1 MATESTFKN
10 GDAVHVDS
18 PEPVQ
23 KKIVSTSNC
32 GLLTVHIQGSLQHVN
47 SKPVFL
53 TVHDMGSNH
62 DEFIKFVDHPSMLDV
77 KERSIF
83 VHVDLPGQEDHA
95 ADLPEDFQFPDMRT
109 IGHGLVDIL
118 DALSITY
125 VIGLG
130 EGAGANI
137 LARFGMDYPERSLG
151 LILIHCTSTV
161 AGVMEYFRDKLIN
174 WKLAHVGMNPTAEQ
188 YLVFHKFGRSLN
200 DRLFNEII
208 CLICRSFF
216 FSCLRVVNA
225 TWGDVSM
232 DYERRHYALQSLEEQ
247 LEQSENKEKVITE
260 YQHKLRSTIN
270 PKNLRRYVETFLNR
284 TDLSEVLE
292 SQLKT
297 DVMLVAGSLASHLHT
312 VRTMANHMN
321 KTKSTLVLIDGV
333 GDVLMEAPEK
343 FAHNLVLYVQ
353 GLGKLSSLSVTG
365 SWSSRSRTTSQS
377 SDAQDLE
384 AGRRRS
390 RAMSMEEYDI
400 PNVRRLS
407 LAKKE

>member
-1 MATESTFKN
+1 MAADNAKN
-10 GDAVHVDS
+10 GDALPHVDTHR
-18 PEPVQ
+18 E
-23 KKIVSTSNC
+23 KRIISTSNC
-32 GLLTVHIQGSLQHVN
+32 GNLTVHIQGSLQHGN
-47 SKPVFL
+47 AKPVFL

-62 DEFIKFVDHPSMLDV
+62 AEFCKFLDHPSMLDV
-77 KERSIF
+77 KERSVF
-83 VHVDLPGQEDHA
+83 VHVDLPGQEDYA
-95 ADLPEDFQFPDMRT
+95 PDLPEDFLFPDMRT
-109 IGHGLVDIL
+109 IGHGLMEVI
-118 DALSITY
+118 DALSIPY

-137 LARFGMDYPERSLG
+137 LARFGMDYPQRSLG

-174 WKLAHVGMNPTAEQ
+174 WKLSNVGMNPTAEQ
-188 YLVFHKFGRSLN
+188 YLVFHKFGR
-200 DRLFNEII
+200 
-208 CLICRSFF
+208 
-216 FSCLRVVNA
+216 
-225 TWGDVSM
+225 
-232 DYERRHYALQSLEEQ
+232 Q
-247 LEQSENKEKVITE
+247 LERSENKEKVINE

-312 VRTMANHMN
+312 VRTMANHLN

-333 GDVLMEAPEK
+333 GDVLNEAPEK

-353 GLGKLSSLSVTG
+353 GLGKLSSLPVTG
-365 SWSSRSRTTSQS
+365 SWNARSRTTSQS
-377 SDAQDLE
+377 SDAQDAE
-384 AGRRRS
+384 AGRHRS

-407 LAKKE
+407 LAKKD

>member
-1 MATESTFKN
+1 MAAENAKN
-10 GDAVHVDS
+10 GDAVLHVDTHLI
-18 PEPVQ
+18 E
-23 KKIVSTSNC
+23 KRIISTNNC
-32 GLLTVHIQGSLQHVN
+32 GNLTVHIQGLLQHGN

-62 DEFIKFVDHPSMLDV
+62 AEFCKFLDHPSMLDV
-77 KERSIF
+77 KERSVF
-83 VHVDLPGQEDHA
+83 VHVDLPGQEDYA
-95 ADLPEDFQFPDMRT
+95 QDLPEDFQFPDMRT
-109 IGHGLVDIL
+109 IGHGLIEVL
-118 DALSITY
+118 DALTISY

-137 LARFGMDYPERSLG
+137 LARFGMDYPQRSLG

-174 WKLAHVGMNPTAEQ
+174 WKLSNVGMNPTAEQ
-188 YLVFHKFGRSLN
+188 YLVFHKFGR
-200 DRLFNEII
+200 
-208 CLICRSFF
+208 
-216 FSCLRVVNA
+216 
-225 TWGDVSM
+225 
-232 DYERRHYALQSLEEQ
+232 Q
-247 LEQSENKEKVITE
+247 LERSENKEKVITE

-312 VRTMANHMN
+312 VRTMANHLN

-333 GDVLMEAPEK
+333 GDVLNEAPEK

-353 GLGKLSSLSVTG
+353 GLGKLSSIPVTG
-365 SWSSRSRTTSQS
+365 SWNARSRTTSQS
-377 SDAQDLE
+377 SDLQDAE

-407 LAKKE
+407 LAKKD

>member
-1 MATESTFKN
+1 KKKKARGREQKSIKSFDGSLWVATTRSLLRICLFCLYHLFSCLFS
-10 GDAVHVDS
+10 VHFETDEISS
-18 PEPVQ
+18 PP
-23 KKIVSTSNC
+23 KKLENQNHYD
-32 GLLTVHIQGSLQHVN
+32 LPKGSLQHVN

-188 YLVFHKFGRSLN
+188 YLVFHKFGR
-200 DRLFNEII
+200 
-208 CLICRSFF
+208 
-216 FSCLRVVNA
+216 
-225 TWGDVSM
+225 
-232 DYERRHYALQSLEEQ
+232 SLEEQ